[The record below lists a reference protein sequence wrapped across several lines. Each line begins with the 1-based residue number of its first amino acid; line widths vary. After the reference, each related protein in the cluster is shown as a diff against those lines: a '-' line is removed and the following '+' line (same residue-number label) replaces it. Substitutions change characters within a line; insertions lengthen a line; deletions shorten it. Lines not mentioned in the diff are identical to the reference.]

1 MNSSYNDLLSSQFHT
16 RALYL
21 IGTVTLPIHL
31 FGAYCILFQ
40 TPDTMKRVK
49 WVMLNQHFWCC
60 LLDLW
65 GSFLGQ
71 PYECPPIWGGVTAGI
86 LNTLGVP
93 SGILVYL
100 MVTSLQFGIIATA
113 FLFEN
118 RFFLL
123 FADQSWWKYGR
134 YGYYLLN
141 NLVAIV
147 YFLPTLWNA
156 PEQEKARELMFETYP
171 HLRDYDHPAHP
182 IYVVANDEDK
192 MDGIRYRMLASIVFY
207 LLDIFPSLLYTKRH
221 ALSVCLSSAYH

>member
-1 MNSSYNDLLSSQFHT
+1 MNTSYNDLLFSQFHT

-71 PYECPPIWGGVTAGI
+71 PYECPPIWGG
-86 LNTLGVP
+86 
-93 SGILVYL
+93 
-100 MVTSLQFGIIATA
+100 
-113 FLFEN
+113 
-118 RFFLL
+118 
-123 FADQSWWKYGR
+123 
-134 YGYYLLN
+134 
-141 NLVAIV
+141 
-147 YFLPTLWNA
+147 
-156 PEQEKARELMFETYP
+156 TYP

-192 MDGIRYRMLASIVFY
+192 MAGIRYRMLVSVVFY
-207 LLDIFPSLLYTKRH
+207 LLDIWPFFIMLHYKMKKAMKEMTMSANTIEAHKVFLRAINMQVWLLIESIFSY
-221 ALSVCLSSAYH
+221 L